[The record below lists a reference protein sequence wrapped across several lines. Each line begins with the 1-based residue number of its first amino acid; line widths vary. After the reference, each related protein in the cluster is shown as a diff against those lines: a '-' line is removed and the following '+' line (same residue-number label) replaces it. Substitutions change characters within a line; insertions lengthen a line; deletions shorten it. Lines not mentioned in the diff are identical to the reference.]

1 LAEDL
6 EISAMTSISEV
17 LTPLEQDAKARVLTW
32 AFNRFDV
39 SSPPSSRPNKAKQ
52 NEDDDESGE
61 NQKVAQFQDF
71 VDLFDASNVKTE
83 PDRALVGGYWF
94 QVIGE
99 AQSFKGREVN
109 DALKDIGHGASNIT
123 DALTTLQK
131 RKPALVRQVAKS
143 GRTRQAQKTY
153 KLTQAGIRVVEQM
166 ISARDDDS
174 AA

>member
-1 LAEDL
+1 MSAPRSLEGQPVDNEGETEDRHGS
-6 EISAMTSISEV
+6 EESA
-17 LTPLEQDAKARVLTW
+17 QY
-32 AFNRFDV
+32 
-39 SSPPSSRPNKAKQ
+39 
-52 NEDDDESGE
+52 
-61 NQKVAQFQDF
+61 QDF
-71 VDLFDASNVKTE
+71 VDLFDASNAKTE

-94 QVIGE
+94 QVIGG

-109 DALKDIGHGASNIT
+109 DALKDVGHGASNIT

-166 ISARDDDS
+166 ISSAGDDDS
-174 AA
+174 AG